1 MMWLALKVSVLKTK
15 RVKTAKT
22 SRVITSWITFNCMRL
37 KGPPFSR
44 NPILLAGTWKM
55 YSNRAIPQLIRMMET
70 SPSLLNHFHSWNFKC
85 PYQANTIKE
94 LLKIN
99 SPMVR
104 IAFIVG
110 KELIRWFDVFFLPD
124 QISDIFPKFGPIRH
138 PFFKGCQTKICGV
151 GLARF
156 FPTVPL

>member
-1 MMWLALKVSVLKTK
+1 
-15 RVKTAKT
+15 
-22 SRVITSWITFNCMRL
+22 MRL

-55 YSNRAIPQLIRMMET
+55 YSNRAMPQLIRMMET
-70 SPSLLNHFHSWNFKC
+70 RPSLLNHFHSWNFRC

-104 IAFIVG
+104 SAFIG
-110 KELIRWFDVFFLPD
+110 FREGIEWFYVFFLPD
-124 QISDIFPKFGPIRH
+124 QISDIFPNEGSVHR
-138 PFFKGCQTKICGV
+138 PFFRGFQIKY
-151 GLARF
+151 
-156 FPTVPL
+156 